1 MNRLCRLTI
10 AAFGSLWIATAPAEE
25 PAPGDGEDLPDLDF
39 LEYLGSW
46 QGSDEEWLIVSEWE
60 DEPVPR
66 ADGRPEAEANED
78 D

>member
-1 MNRLCRLTI
+1 MKLLCRLTI
-10 AAFGSLWIATAPAEE
+10 AALGGACAAGVQADEKEQEI
-25 PAPGDGEDLPDLDF
+25 PDLEF

-46 QGSDEEWLIVSEWE
+46 QESDEEWLIVSEWE
-60 DEPVPR
+60 EDRVPR